1 VNLKQAAR
9 RLGIHYQTAYKLVRS
24 GRLPAVCVGARYEIS
39 DAAIETYLAQRQAMR
54 RAPVRPRAKAGS
66 SGGDPFGPA
75 LAALDAIAGS
85 STTVMELVADAL
97 VTHLGDLAV
106 ARALSQDGHWFLP
119 AVIRHADPVRR
130 AIVAATLGDF
140 AAEVHGSRVLASV
153 AQGETVLKAL
163 VPQDCIRSRV
173 DAEAVQHFDEA
184 GIHSMI
190 VVPAQCD
197 DDVVGLVAVTRDAP
211 GRPYTSEDAEIVER
225 AAAIVGAAIRRAQLT
240 AEARLRRRV
249 LVDALTTVVDAGA
262 SAPPVHSV
270 LANGAVAEFV
280 CDLDGRV
287 LSANAAGARLFEVP
301 VSELIGRALPDLL
314 GAARREDLLALHTRL
329 LSGELAFADHLIA
342 PKGGPAFVMRFAVVR
357 DATVHPRA
365 IVAVGHELP
374 PPQALTA
381 A

>member
-1 VNLKQAAR
+1 LKQAAR

-39 DAAIETYLAQRQAMR
+39 EAAIETYLAQRQAMR
-54 RAPVRPRAKAGS
+54 RAPVGARAKAPGN
-66 SGGDPFGPA
+66 GGDPFAPA
-75 LAALDAIAGS
+75 LAALDAVAGT

-97 VTHLGDLAV
+97 VVQLGDLAV

-119 AVIRHADPVRR
+119 AVVRHADPVRR
-130 AIVAATLGDF
+130 ATVAATLGDV

-153 AQGETVLKAL
+153 AQGATVLKAL

-173 DAEAVQHFDEA
+173 DAEAVQYFDDA

-190 VVPAQCD
+190 VVPAQSD
-197 DDVVGLVAVTRDAP
+197 DDVVGLVAVTRDVP
-211 GRPYTSEDAEIVER
+211 GRPYTSEDVEIVER
-225 AAAIVGAAIRRAQLT
+225 AAAIVGAAIRRAHLT
-240 AEARLRRRV
+240 SESWSRRRA
-249 LVDALTTVVDAGA
+249 LVDALTAVVDAGA
-262 SAPPVHSV
+262 SAPPVQSV

-287 LSANAAGARLFEVP
+287 LSANVAGARLFEVP
-301 VSELIGRALPDLL
+301 AAELVGRALPDLL
-314 GAARREDLLALHTRL
+314 DAGRRDEFVVLHTRL
-329 LSGELAFADHLIA
+329 LSGELAFADRIVA
-342 PKGGPAFVMRFAVVR
+342 TKDQAGFAVRFAVVR

-365 IVAVGHELP
+365 IVVVAHELP
-374 PPQALTA
+374 RPQVPEA